1 MSDEGYSFS
10 LLLPIGAVFVFLGVG
25 IAVGGSLS
33 AFNAMQ
39 AADAGVETEG
49 TVVGTN
55 ITQEWEDDGTDE
67 SERQEQDRVYF
78 ARITYNYTVDGEQYT
93 SSTYKVPPLVTDPG
107 GKEFDRRQRAES
119 FLADYDPGSSLPVYY
134 MPDDPETAFLEK
146 PEYNAAELTLPL
158 LFGLPFAVVG
168 MGLIL
173 YARGIINPDFQRVQD
188 RLEGSEDSA
197 AESETEDDEW
207 GTKSE

>member
-10 LLLPIGAVFVFLGVG
+10 LVLPIGAVFVLLGVA

-33 AFNAMQ
+33 AFNAIQ

-55 ITQEWEDDGTDE
+55 ITQEWEDDGTDQ
-67 SERQEQDRVYF
+67 SEREEQDRIYV
-78 ARITYNYTVDGEQYT
+78 AQITYNYTVDGEQYT
-93 SSTYKVPPLVTDPG
+93 SSTHNVPPLVTDPG
-107 GKEFDRRQRAES
+107 GTEFDSQQRAAS
-119 FLADYDPGSSLPVYY
+119 FLADYDPGSSLTVYH
-134 MPDDPETAFLEK
+134 MPDDPETSFLEK
-146 PEYNAAELTLPL
+146 PTYSAAELALPF

-168 MGLIL
+168 MGIIL
-173 YARGIINPDFQRVQD
+173 TARGIIDPDFQRFRD
-188 RLEGSEDSA
+188 RLEGSDESI

-207 GTKSE
+207 C